1 MKFTCVQAHSTR
13 LLQSSDF
20 LLPYIY
26 ICLSANIPHLY
37 WLNLHIDSTSHHQIF
52 DFLFYSPVTA
62 YSKSLFSS
70 VDRMETDEQHFNV
83 AYDEEVK

>member
-13 LLQSSDF
+13 LLQSSAF

-26 ICLSANIPHLY
+26 ICLSATIPHLY
-37 WLNLHIDSTSHHQIF
+37 WINLHIDSTSHHQIL
-52 DFLFYSPVTA
+52 DFLFYSPVTP
-62 YSKSLFSS
+62 YSKSLFSL
-70 VDRMETDEQHFNV
+70 VDRMETDEQHLNV